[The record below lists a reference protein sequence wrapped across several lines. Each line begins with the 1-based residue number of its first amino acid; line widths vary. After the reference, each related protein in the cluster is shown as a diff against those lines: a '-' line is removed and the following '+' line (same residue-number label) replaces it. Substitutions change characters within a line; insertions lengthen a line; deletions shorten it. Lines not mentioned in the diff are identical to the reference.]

1 MTLEVTGSNPVIY
14 LNMLSTIELLEHL
27 DWAQKRFNI
36 VKQFQRFE
44 HCRYKII
51 LKYFSKKKNV
61 KKNWYFYKP
70 YLQFTDYIKYIKLF
84 KIKKKIFIKIFKF
97 LIKYNGIYRK
107 IFMHMKT
114 LKFYFKGHVLLRH
127 CILKFIFT
135 SQQIFFQLF
144 TKNSYSPDTHTTVG
158 TLIRV
163 RENIREHGGKYVY
176 RLAEEKEFSAKEIL
190 RDKKYIDYFR
200 RTYDSENI
208 RNMIVKKKLIQPKV
222 METKEL
228 KLRKAKRELLLK
240 NARKKNK
247 NIENLITYNK
257 RGNPK
262 TEPLYGKCHRRR
274 FNAWL
279 WFIKCVFLYIKN
291 KNIKIFEKIIINISG
306 YIKTNKQILK
316 YILSTFKKKKIAIF
330 LIKLNL
336 KYRGAKL
343 KHFTTI
349 KKKARKRYVKM
360 EQKSFFL

>member
-1 MTLEVTGSNPVIY
+1 M
-14 LNMLSTIELLEHL
+14 
-27 DWAQKRFNI
+27 
-36 VKQFQRFE
+36 
-44 HCRYKII
+44 
-51 LKYFSKKKNV
+51 
-61 KKNWYFYKP
+61 
-70 YLQFTDYIKYIKLF
+70 
-84 KIKKKIFIKIFKF
+84 
-97 LIKYNGIYRK
+97 
-107 IFMHMKT
+107 FMHMKT
-114 LKFYFKGHVLLRH
+114 LKFYFQGQVLLRH

-144 TKNSYSPDTHTTVG
+144 TKNAYAPDTHTTVG

-190 RDKKYIDYFR
+190 RDKKYVDYFR

-208 RNMIVKKKLIQPKV
+208 RNMIVKQKLIQPKV

-274 FNAWL
+274 FNSCLWL
-279 WFIKCVFLYIKN
+279 IKCIFLYIKN
-291 KNIKIFEKIIINISG
+291 KNVKIFEKIILNISG
-306 YIKTNKQILK
+306 FIKANKQILK
-316 YILSTFKKKKIAIF
+316 YILSTFKKKKIVVF
-330 LIKLNL
+330 LIKMNL

-349 KKKARKRYVKM
+349 KKKARKRYIKM